1 MLFSQNT
8 RLTNQKTE
16 EISNKKTTQIQKGNV
31 RNEKRKK
38 VTEMYVMKKKQKKK
52 HLHPSIL
59 KACEKLH
66 FIVLIYIHT
75 NKTNNINTY
84 ILLYRRHGQ
93 TDKHRN
99 P

>member
-38 VTEMYVMKKKQKKK
+38 VTEMYVMKKKTEEKTFT
-52 HLHPSIL
+52 SIYFKGL
-59 KACEKLH
+59 
-66 FIVLIYIHT
+66 
-75 NKTNNINTY
+75 
-84 ILLYRRHGQ
+84 
-93 TDKHRN
+93 
-99 P
+99 